1 MAGYKSLL
9 IYRTAVTISDLTAI
23 FCQRYIN
30 PKSRTYDQM
39 IQASRS
45 GKQNLSEGSKELS
58 SGGEILLSSTSR
70 SSYTELIEDF
80 EDYLRQ
86 HNLPVWEKNDQRI
99 LKIRAIRENVGIP
112 TNLSNL
118 TNWTNLDFN
127 DAENFINL
135 MICLCYKQGYLM
147 DQFLR
152 AKQEKFVKE
161 GGFKENLCIHYI
173 TINQIRCCCGSNGSG
188 PVIS

>member
-58 SGGEILLSSTSR
+58 SGSEILLNSTSR

-86 HNLPVWEKNDQRI
+86 HNLPVWEKNDPRV
-99 LKIRAIRENVGIP
+99 LRIRAFKENVDIP

-118 TNWTNLDFN
+118 ANWTNLDFN
-127 DAENFINL
+127 DAENFANL
-135 MICLCYKQGYLM
+135 MVCLCYKQGYLM

-152 AKQEKFVKE
+152 AKQEKFIKE
-161 GGFKENLCIHYI
+161 GGFKENLFKKRQEYKK
-173 TINQIRCCCGSNGSG
+173 NG
-188 PVIS
+188 